1 MASAP
6 KKPARPAIMI
16 EQPTLS
22 PKFEQSAP
30 APVAETSAPVS
41 VVAEVVEAPQ
51 VAEAVEAPQ
60 VVEAVEAPKVA
71 EAVEA
76 PKVAEAVEAPQAVA
90 KDVGEDVRAIV
101 EKGMVETRAKF
112 AQAKSAAEEATA
124 AVEASL
130 GAAREGVVALNVKA
144 LDSVKSA
151 AEAQFELFKSLASA
165 KSMSEF
171 VTLHTEF
178 ARARFEEASARS
190 KDLAELARKVADET
204 VAPIKAHVAKTFKV
218 AV

>member
-22 PKFEQSAP
+22 PVFEQTML
-30 APVAETSAPVS
+30 APVAETPAPVS
-41 VVAEVVEAPQ
+41 V

-60 VVEAVEAPKVA
+60 VVEAVEAPQVV

>member
-22 PKFEQSAP
+22 PKFEQSE
-30 APVAETSAPVS
+30 PVAETPSFAS
-41 VVAEVVEAPQ
+41 VAAETVET
-51 VAEAVEAPQ
+51 
-60 VVEAVEAPKVA
+60 
-71 EAVEA
+71 
-76 PKVAEAVEAPQAVA
+76 VEAPQAVA
-90 KDVGEDVRAIV
+90 TDISENVRAMVGKGIV
-101 EKGMVETRAKF
+101 DTRAKF

-130 GAAREGVVALNVKA
+130 GAAREGVIALNVKA

-190 KDLAELARKVADET
+190 KELAEFARKVADET